1 MPRISLEGNI
11 TVADSTVCWQY
22 DNEKLAIQP
31 WGENSFRI
39 RSSRYADYQYPDW
52 ALTEETQH
60 NATIKQENGK
70 TIIKNG
76 KLTATL
82 TNSGQLTFINHKGEI
97 LLKEYWRT
105 RQDLNEFAS
114 ALNLYAREMKPHLG
128 GDFALTARFESDA
141 DEKLFGMGQYQQP
154 HFNIKGCTLELAH
167 RNSQASVPFVL
178 SSKGYGFLWNN
189 PAIGNATF
197 GKNITEWRASS
208 TKALDYWI
216 TAGDNPSEILEA
228 YADVTGKTPMM
239 PEFGLGLWQSK
250 LRYATQNELLTVAR
264 EYHKRK
270 LPLDVIV
277 IDFFHWPIQGSWEL
291 DSRFWPDPKA
301 MVEELNQMGINLM
314 ISIWPTVD
322 LYSPNY
328 QEMLKNGYLVQCER
342 GMRITIE
349 GLGACGFYDATHPGA
364 QKYLWDKVKQN
375 YYDYG
380 IKLFWLDEAEPEYGV
395 YDFDNYRYHIG
406 SNMQTGNIY
415 PTLYTK
421 GFYDGL
427 KGENQDEI
435 VTLVRCAWAGS
446 QKYAALVWSGDI
458 DSSFESMRNQLS
470 IGLSMGIA
478 GIPWW
483 TTDIGGFHGGNPD
496 DEDFRECIIR
506 WFQWGAFCPVFR
518 LHGDRSPSGMPEE
531 LHGYEGVLGSGA
543 NNEVWS
549 YGDEAYEIFKKYILI
564 REKIR
569 PIVREAMQQAH
580 EKGSPV
586 MRPLFYNYP
595 QDAMAWE
602 VYDEYCLGDDVL
614 VAPILYEGQRS
625 REVYFPR
632 GNDWLCI
639 NTGKVYQSGTAC
651 NVDAPLDTMPV
662 FINTSS
668 TYVGIFKG

>member
-1 MPRISLEGNI
+1 MPKKTLEGNI
-11 TVADSTVCWQY
+11 RIDGTTVCWQY
-22 DNEKLAIQP
+22 DNEVMTIEP
-31 WGENSFRI
+31 WGESSFRV
-39 RSSRYADYQYPDW
+39 RSSRYTGHAYPNW
-52 ALTEETQH
+52 ALTEECTH
-60 NATIKQENGK
+60 SADIKELDGKVIITNGK
-70 TIIKNG
+70 IVAI
-76 KLTATL
+76 LTK
-82 TNSGQLTFINHKGEI
+82 SGQLTFENSNGDI

-105 RQDLNEFAS
+105 RQDLNEFCS
-114 ALNLYAREMKPHLG
+114 ALNLFAREMKPHLG
-128 GDFALTARFESDA
+128 GDYSLTTRFESDA

-154 HFNIKGCTLELAH
+154 HFNLKGCTLELAH
-167 RNSQASVPFVL
+167 RNSQASVPFML

-189 PAIGNATF
+189 PAIGYATF
-197 GKNITEWRASS
+197 GKNITEWRAAS
-208 TKALDYWI
+208 TKAMDYWI
-216 TAGDNPSEILEA
+216 TAGDTPSEIMES
-228 YADVTGKTPMM
+228 YSNVTGKTPMM

-264 EYHKRK
+264 EYHRRK

-277 IDFFHWPIQGSWEL
+277 IDFFHWPIQGSWKL
-291 DSRFWPDPKA
+291 DPRFWPDPKA
-301 MVEELNQMGINLM
+301 MVDELSQMGINLM

-328 QEMLKNGYLVQCER
+328 DEMLKNGYLVQCER

-349 GLGACGFYDATHPGA
+349 GMGACGFYDATHPDA
-364 QKYLWDKVKQN
+364 QKFLWSEAKKN

-406 SNMQTGNIY
+406 SNMQVGNIY

-427 KGENQDEI
+427 KQEGQDDI

-496 DEDFRECIIR
+496 DENFRECIIR

-531 LHGYEGVLGSGA
+531 LKDFEGVLGSGA

-549 YGDEAYEIFKKYILI
+549 YGDTAYEIFKKYIFL

-569 PIVREAMQQAH
+569 PIVREAMEQAH
-580 EKGSPV
+580 TKGSPV

-595 QDAMAWE
+595 ADKKAWE
-602 VYDEYCLGDDVL
+602 VYTEYCLGDDLL
-614 VAPILYEGQRS
+614 VAPILYEGQRN
-625 REVYFPR
+625 RDVYLPA
-632 GNDWLCI
+632 GNNWICI
-639 NTGKVYQSGTAC
+639 NSNNVYQGGETHT
-651 NVDAPLDTMPV
+651 VDAPLDTIPV
-662 FINTSS
+662 FARADSKH
-668 TYVGIFKG
+668 VGLFQE